1 MSPFPFLLRRLSYF
15 IKMWGECQ
23 VILVMVGIFF
33 LFVFL
38 VLFVL
43 FLLVFLF
50 VILFFV
56 ILFVLL
62 FEVCMT
68 FIFIGMTMIVAAV
81 GVPVVVIVFIDYIVR
96 GVHDVVFFILVVRI
110 VSGVGK
116 GTS

>member
-15 IKMWGECQ
+15 SKMWGDCQ
-23 VILVMVGIFF
+23 VFLVMVGIFF

-50 VILFFV
+50 VILFLV
-56 ILFVLL
+56 LLFVLL
-62 FEVCMT
+62 FVVRMP
-68 FIFIGMTMIVAAV
+68 FVFIGMTMIVAAV
-81 GVPVVVIVFIDYIVR
+81 SVPVVVIVFIDYIVR
-96 GVHDVVFFILVVRI
+96 GVHDVVFFILVVGI

>member
-33 LFVFL
+33 LFVLL

-50 VILFFV
+50 VILF
-56 ILFVLL
+56 LVLL
-62 FEVCMT
+62 FVVRMP
-68 FIFIGMTMIVAAV
+68 FVFIGMAMIVAAV
-81 GVPVVVIVFIDYIVR
+81 SVPVVVIVFIDYIVR
-96 GVHDVVFFILVVRI
+96 GVHDVVFFILVVGI

-116 GTS
+116 STS